1 MKTLFSSVERE
12 CRLMARNGISLFMA
26 LAPALMAVLFIVIFG
41 AMQNTSLTFA
51 VGPGV
56 DPAAA
61 AKLSEIA
68 DLEYFDSLETLR
80 GRVARMDSVAGVTAE
95 NGVYKL
101 LVEGNEGGEF
111 ADGMQRLLGLAI
123 AGNVPDFRTEAV
135 KPTGSLAYDVSLIS
149 VLLFSLFV
157 GGATLGLSVV
167 TERESG
173 VIAAVAVS
181 PLPLGGYVMTKL
193 VPAAILS
200 AVGMAAASLIMG
212 TAETLPGL
220 LLLAL
225 ASVPVMGLLL
235 LVLGALAKTQIA
247 SVGVLKLIMPLS
259 LVLPISAVFVPAR
272 WHFLYYWFPMY
283 WQYAAIDALH
293 GGGSAA
299 FPVFMTLAVG
309 VPWFALALWLFAKR
323 TKLRFGR

>member
-1 MKTLFSSVERE
+1 
-12 CRLMARNGISLFMA
+12 MARNGISLFMA
-26 LAPALMAVLFIVIFG
+26 LAPALMAVLFIVILG

-225 ASVPVMGLLL
+225 AKRTGH
-235 LVLGALAKTQIA
+235 GAAAARPRRACENPDRLRRRTQA
-247 SVGVLKLIMPLS
+247 HHAAV
-259 LVLPISAVFVPAR
+259 LVLPISAVFVRRAGIFSIIGSPCTGSM
-272 WHFLYYWFPMY
+272 PPST
-283 WQYAAIDALH
+283 ALH

-309 VPWFALALWLFAKR
+309 VPWFALRCGFLQR
-323 TKLRFGR
+323 EPN